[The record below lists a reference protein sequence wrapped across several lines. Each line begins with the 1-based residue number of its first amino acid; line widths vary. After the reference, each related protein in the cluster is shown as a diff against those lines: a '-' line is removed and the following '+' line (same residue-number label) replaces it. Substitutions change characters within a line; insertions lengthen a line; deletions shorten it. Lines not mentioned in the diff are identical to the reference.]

1 MLKSLTFV
9 LGLAVVA
16 ACGKGADKA
25 GGDKAAEP
33 GKQGE
38 PAAAKEPKS
47 GIAAESAVYRP
58 VFTTKSGDQES
69 GTAFVAKFAAGGPSY
84 LVTAHHLFG
93 EDGGLDRE
101 YASSELPGLVSKVS
115 ATSIEKQPAL
125 TAGPAI
131 EIKGAKKYG
140 QHPFTDMAVFPV
152 TAPADAPALVFATT
166 KPAEGASVWL
176 IAPTDGGS
184 TVRHAGKVVQ
194 ADDEGIGFA
203 FDDGSIKLRGTS
215 GGPIVN
221 EAGNVV
227 GIFAASGS
235 MDGKTVG
242 FGTPAWTATKLAA
255 DSGVK

>member
-1 MLKSLTFV
+1 MVKSWIV
-9 LGLAVVA
+9 GLGLGVA
-16 ACGKGADKA
+16 AACSKGADPAA
-25 GGDKAAEP
+25 GDQGGAP
-33 GKQGE
+33 QKQGE
-38 PAAAKEPKS
+38 APASKEPKS
-47 GIAAESAVYRP
+47 AIAAESAVYRP
-58 VFTTKSGDQES
+58 VFTTKDGEQSA

-101 YASSELPGLVSKVS
+101 YASSELPGFVSKVA

-125 TAGPAI
+125 TAGAAI

-140 QHPFTDMAVFPV
+140 PHAFTDLAVFPV

-166 KPAEGASVWL
+166 RPAEGAPVWL

-221 EAGNVV
+221 AAGNVV
-227 GIFAASGS
+227 GIFAASGN

>member
-1 MLKSLTFV
+1 MTKSLMFV

-25 GGDKAAEP
+25 GDKGAEP
-33 GKQGE
+33 
-38 PAAAKEPKS
+38 AKEGKVAAPNEAKS
-47 GIAAESAVYRP
+47 AIAAESAVYRP
-58 VFTTKSGDQES
+58 IFTTKGGDQS
-69 GTAFVAKFAAGGPSY
+69 AGTAFVAKFAAGGPSY

-93 EDGGLDRE
+93 EDGGLERE
-101 YASSELPGLVSKVS
+101 YASSELPGFVSKVS

-125 TAGPAI
+125 TAGAAI

-152 TAPADAPALVFATT
+152 TAPANAPALVFATT
-166 KPAEGASVWL
+166 KPAEGAPVWL
-176 IAPTDGGS
+176 IAPADGS
-184 TVRHAGKVVQ
+184 PTVRHAGKVVQ

-203 FDDGSIKLRGTS
+203 FENGSIQLRGTS

-227 GIFAASGS
+227 GIFAASGN
-235 MDGKTVG
+235 MDGKTIG